1 MFGKGSKRTFSL
13 LFTVGHDSNHLER
26 LLKWHFRILGIEPC
40 FELEPK
46 QFNRTVRSQT
56 KRYKKLYRY
65 KSLIDNKMFA
75 ATILRIGIEKTHKKH
90 PLNFFI

>member
-1 MFGKGSKRTFSL
+1 MLGKGFKRTFSH
-13 LFTVGHDSNHLER
+13 LFTVGHDSNHFER

-56 KRYKKLYRY
+56 KRYKKLYSY
-65 KSLIDNKMFA
+65 KSLIDNKMLA
-75 ATILRIGIEKTHKKH
+75 ATILRIGIEKTHTQ
-90 PLNFFI
+90 NII